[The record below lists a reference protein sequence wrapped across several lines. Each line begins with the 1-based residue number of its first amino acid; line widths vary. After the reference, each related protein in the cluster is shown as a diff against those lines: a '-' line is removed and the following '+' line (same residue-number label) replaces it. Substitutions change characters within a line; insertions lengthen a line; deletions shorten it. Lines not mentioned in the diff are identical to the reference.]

1 MNRFRSLLI
10 SLLCFASLP
19 LAAQVNDTYVIP
31 AAANSNGA
39 FGTRWMTQFNLFN
52 PQSYPLTISVVYVPT
67 GGAVG
72 SEQLIDL
79 PANSS
84 AHSDN
89 ILFDLF
95 DVRQGSGALLVA
107 TFPEDNPGV
116 PNAVISRAFLVNSN
130 TYNDARSGTYGN
142 AIPGVWTGLQAD
154 DITAIVHGVRNVA
167 ALGWRTNIGAVNLGR
182 TNVTMYVSV
191 YDADGRTRLRD
202 ARFSIPPLAHFQ
214 DLLPIQ
220 IDRATVEFYIEDPSG
235 QAVVFPYA
243 ATVDQLS
250 GDPTYHQ
257 ATLLATPAAI
267 YSKAGTVIDP
277 ANVGKKL
284 DTKIAASVRA
294 ASKRGTTKALL
305 VRDGESYRITK

>member
-1 MNRFRSLLI
+1 MTRSRLLLI

-52 PQSYPLTISVVYVPT
+52 PQSYPLTISIVYVPT

-72 SEQLIDL
+72 SEQLLEL

-84 AHSDN
+84 AYSDN
-89 ILFDLF
+89 ILLDLF
-95 DVRQGSGALLVA
+95 DVTLGSGALLVA

-116 PNAVISRAFLVNSN
+116 PNQVISRAFLVNSN
-130 TYNDARSGTYGN
+130 TYNNARSGTYGN
-142 AIPGVWTGLQAD
+142 AIPGVWTGLEAD
-154 DITAIVHGVRNVA
+154 DITAVVHGVRNIA

-182 TNVTMYVSV
+182 TNVTMYVTV
-191 YDADGRTRLRD
+191 YDADGRTRLRN
-202 ARFSIPPLAHFQ
+202 ARFAIPPLAHFQ
-214 DLLPIQ
+214 DALPIQ

-235 QAVVFPYA
+235 EAVVFPYA

-250 GDPTYHQ
+250 GDPTYHE
-257 ATLLATPAAI
+257 ATLLATPGAI
-267 YSKAGTVIDP
+267 FSKAGTVIDP
-277 ANVGKKL
+277 TNIGRKL

-294 ASKRGTTKALL
+294 ASKRLTTKALL
-305 VRDGESYRITK
+305 IRDGESYRITK